1 MKTVR
6 IFYNPNSGK
15 KEDQLAE
22 QVKDYL
28 CQHGFSEDSVEV
40 ITPKG
45 ADQAFQ
51 LSLIHI

>member
-15 KEDQLAE
+15 KESQLAR
-22 QVKDYL
+22 QVKDYF
-28 CQHGFSEDSVEV
+28 CQHGFSEDSVKV
-40 ITPKG
+40 ITPKD

-51 LSLIHI
+51 LAKTSC